1 MNKMKLISKLIKS
14 LSFTFRLN
22 KSWAYLSKGDV
33 CRSELEIDELFLIY
47 RNPFPEHHIM
57 RGYIKYKAK
66 KYSEAIQEFEISL
79 EKLEQVEKFNQD
91 TKNYLKVFLRGPM
104 AFSIAM
110 AHEKSRQFEILSE
123 EELQIDLSNVPSR
136 IREHY
141 RTKDLETAKKVTLI
155 G

>member
-1 MNKMKLISKLIKS
+1 MDE
-14 LSFTFRLN
+14 RL
-22 KSWAYLSKGDV
+22 KKA
-33 CRSELEIDELFLIY
+33 LEFSNFMVTLDNQI
-47 RNPFPEHHIM
+47 RNL
-57 RGYIKYKAK
+57 R
-66 KYSEAIQEFEISL
+66 
-79 EKLEQVEKFNQD
+79 EKFNQD